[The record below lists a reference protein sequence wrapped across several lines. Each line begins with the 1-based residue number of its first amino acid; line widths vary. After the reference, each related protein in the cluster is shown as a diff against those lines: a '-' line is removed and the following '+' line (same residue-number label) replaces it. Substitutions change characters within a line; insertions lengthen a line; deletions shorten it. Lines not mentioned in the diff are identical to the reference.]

1 MPTAAGLAE
10 AIKGKFGVDST
21 LIEGS
26 GGVFDVRV
34 DGTQVWDKKAV
45 GRFPE
50 HDEVLSKIEEIKA
63 AG

>member
-1 MPTAAGLAE
+1 MKEFGAKAE
-10 AIKGKFGVDST
+10 

-26 GGVFDVRV
+26 GGVFDVHV
-34 DGTQVWDKKAV
+34 DGRSVWSKHEV

-50 HDEVLSKIEEIKA
+50 NYEVIDRMRGAPKP